1 MYKSIPFIALLLLS
15 ILFSCEKEEA
25 QELPTYDC
33 TGLTP
38 TYTAEIKPIIDTNC
52 ATTGCHNSSS
62 QAGGINL
69 STYALTSS
77 ESNNARFLG
86 SIQHLSAYSSMPR
99 NSAKLSD
106 TAIQLIFC
114 WVENGQPE

>member
-1 MYKSIPFIALLLLS
+1 MYRSILFIVLLLP
-15 ILFSCEKEEA
+15 IFLFSCEKDEVEEP
-25 QELPTYDC
+25 QTYDC

-52 ATTGCHNSSS
+52 ATSGCHDSSS

-86 SIQHLSAYSSMPR
+86 SIQRLSAYSSMPR

-106 TAIQLIFC
+106 TTIQLIYC

>member
-1 MYKSIPFIALLLLS
+1 MYRTILFTVLILPC
-15 ILFSCEKEEA
+15 ILFSCEKDEVEEP
-25 QELPTYDC
+25 QTYDC

-38 TYTAEIKPIIDTNC
+38 TYTAEIKAIIDTNC
-52 ATTGCHNSSS
+52 ASSGCHNATS

-99 NSAKLSD
+99 NSAKLND
-106 TAIQLIFC
+106 TAIQLIYC